1 MKEKRL
7 KFDDTGMLAVKII
20 ADACVSFSEQSVY
33 NINSAKKLYQ
43 KKEKFFI
50 KTLSEEQRL
59 LYESLNCARSNYHDT
74 FLSAYKSKLITQS
87 DKF

>member
-7 KFDDTGMLAVKII
+7 KFDDTGMLAVKIV
-20 ADACVSFSEQSVY
+20 ADTCVSFNEQSVD

-43 KKEKFFI
+43 KKEKLFI

-59 LYESLNCARSNYHDT
+59 LYESLNCARNDYHNI
-74 FLSAYKSKLITQS
+74 FLSEYKSKLIAQS